1 MLCVSKKSSFFVFF
15 LTQNMNTMYTAVS
28 GIISYGRWHIQAAI
42 AVFLINAV
50 CATDPVKISVKIV
63 DTLCFGCSRRIRKDR
78 IRFAID

>member
-42 AVFLINAV
+42 AGFLINAV
-50 CATDPVKISVKIV
+50 FC
-63 DTLCFGCSRRIRKDR
+63 TLNNIHGSFHLKPYFGTTCF
-78 IRFAID
+78 FYAAQ